1 MANCPKCKTEVT
13 IPIKSW
19 PVAFIRQRAGAPQ
32 VCIGIFKCP
41 RCKSK
46 FRARVK
52 PTTQPPESANLEE
65 LVERLKGIREGFVQN
80 LATLRA
86 KIGTLDGER
95 SSLAIKLDELTK
107 AAELR
112 ADALEDE
119 VQQLRE
125 EIKSLKEFLGSSS
138 TEAT

>member
-1 MANCPKCKTEVT
+1 
-13 IPIKSW
+13 
-19 PVAFIRQRAGAPQ
+19 
-32 VCIGIFKCP
+32 
-41 RCKSK
+41 
-46 FRARVK
+46 
-52 PTTQPPESANLEE
+52 